1 MIINIVWLI
10 FFRNLATLVVQHSTG
25 GIWKFPILF
34 VATDPEVD
42 DVIDIEAIGL
52 NKESVVSFK
61 LTSQTRYEYS
71 KQNVS
76 SICLLG

>member
-1 MIINIVWLI
+1 ML
-10 FFRNLATLVVQHSTG
+10 QHSTG

-34 VATDPEVD
+34 VVTDPEVD

-71 KQNVS
+71 RQNVL

>member
-1 MIINIVWLI
+1 M
-10 FFRNLATLVVQHSTG
+10 VQHSTG

-34 VATDPEVD
+34 VAINPEVD

-76 SICLLG
+76 SICLLE